1 MATIKELLMNA
12 AYFLNKLRRKQA
24 LVMMKRELER
34 AIQERDKDTEIMK
47 E

>member
-1 MATIKELLMNA
+1 MLSNA
-12 AYFLNKLRRKQA
+12 AYFVNKLRRKQA

-34 AIQERDKDTEIMK
+34 AIEERDKDTDTMK